1 MPVAHYNVLFL
12 SNRNTARSIFAEAVM
27 NRIGGER
34 FTGFSAGMRPAA
46 ELDPLVCDILRVA
59 HYPTE
64 GCTQSIGRT
73 SPELLPRRSISS
85 LPYVIP
91 LQVSHYPTG
100 RADPLPPIGIIPIQ
114 KS

>member
-1 MPVAHYNVLFL
+1 MSVAHYNVLFL

-46 ELDPLVCDILRVA
+46 ELDPLVCDICGWR
-59 HYPTE
+59 TIQRRD
-64 GCTQSIGRT
+64 CTQSIGRT

-85 LPYVIP
+85 LPYVIQLP
-91 LQVSHYPTG
+91 VSRYPTG